1 MFCHKLHGYI
11 RNHQAWH
18 WVLEDYASIIL
29 EKIGASEYQKLC
41 WKIGS
46 LFYQIRKVGTTSA
59 YLCIKGGGGG
69 GYTWNQRNCNTYL

>member
-29 EKIGASEYQKLC
+29 GKIGASEYKKLC

-59 YLCIKGGGGG
+59 YLCINFDFPDKSLVSLNA
-69 GYTWNQRNCNTYL
+69 TVQL